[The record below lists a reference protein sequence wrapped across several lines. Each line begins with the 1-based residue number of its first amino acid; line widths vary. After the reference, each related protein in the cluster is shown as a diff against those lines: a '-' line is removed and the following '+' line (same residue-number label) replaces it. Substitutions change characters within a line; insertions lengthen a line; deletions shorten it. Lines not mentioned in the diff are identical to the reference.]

1 MTLPSLNKATMQN
14 PAFLTA
20 KLFSLGNEKI
30 GHQFPVSYEIIEII
44 ENNSLKKTK
53 KEFFKK
59 PTKII
64 GNNSEIIVK

>member
-1 MTLPSLNKATMQN
+1 VTLPSLNKATMQN

-44 ENNSLKKTK
+44 ENNSLKKNEK
-53 KEFFKK
+53 RIF
-59 PTKII
+59 
-64 GNNSEIIVK
+64 